1 MRARVQITYEYDV
14 VPEHYPEEM
23 QGDLSEMVKLDIETD
38 PAATLFE
45 NNWKIIATE
54 VFPGYQD
61 AGFGCKAC
69 GCRPAKVGCE
79 DKCIPCY
86 RKDHPGEG
94 DAPQ

>member
-45 NNWKIIATE
+45 NDWKIIATE
-54 VFPGYQD
+54 VYPGYHES
-61 AGFGCKAC
+61 GVGCQHC
-69 GCRPAKVGCE
+69 GCRMAMVECE
-79 DKCIPCY
+79 SLCVPCY
-86 RKDHPGEG
+86 RKTHPLTDE
-94 DAPQ
+94 A